1 MSESLKSN
9 ATLNALYLFSE
20 DKRKKTRQKDIHKQI
35 TLFVLFVSIEN
46 YIGDTGATSLSEALK
61 SNTTLIT
68 LDLNRESKKMTKRC
82 PSSKHTFPFVSFSQ

>member
-1 MSESLKSN
+1 MHFIYLVRIKGKKRAKKISTNKSLYS
-9 ATLNALYLFSE
+9 F
-20 DKRKKTRQKDIHKQI
+20 
-35 TLFVLFVSIEN
+35 FFVSIEN